1 MLTRDVQET
10 TLEVEPLEQGESIE
24 EMLRRL
30 TANNEPIPANVQEI
44 FTPRENGV
52 MPEYDIRADRF
63 DMAIEATDKFA
74 ASKQAMSAES
84 AAEESA
90 GGQES
95 YENDNGGE

>member
-1 MLTRDVQET
+1 MLTRDVQKT

-52 MPEYDIRADRF
+52 IPEYNIRTDRF
-63 DMAIEATDKFA
+63 DLAIDATNKFA
-74 ASKQAMSAES
+74 ASKQAMSAEVG
-84 AAEESA
+84 EESSQQNGEENA
-90 GGQES
+90 GE
-95 YENDNGGE
+95 